1 MNSLPI
7 DSKNCD
13 ISKTSDVA
21 YGYNGGDLCA
31 GLNLGIFNSIVSFF
45 WIHFFC
51 LNVFNFIEYVIIWLI
66 IM

>member
-51 LNVFNFIEYVIIWLI
+51 LNVLI
-66 IM
+66 L